1 VQESMWEWKSKSPP
15 PSTEASVTGG
25 NLFGNLKGG
34 TTSREAS
41 GHGGSLFGSSPSR
54 EGSTHG
60 SGRRRTNFADLAGV
74 GELADDP
81 TRSVPKSRDSS
92 AHGGNLFSSAMGLA
106 GLGRPK
112 AVRTDNGASPTAT
125 RGLPRRQSWVW
136 DWVAGSTPST
146 PDGSVH
152 GDAQFPTDI
161 TDAQGDAAERKESPT
176 ATVGVLRRGSSAS
189 FLWDWGKY
197 RGSPPQTPGPSPG
210 NSVEGGDV
218 FSPSATKKVEG
229 SKTLGIELPRTLTRG
244 LSRSSLMWSWGKKEP
259 EPDAK
264 TQSGEEDDDDDI
276 PKIGNQSLG

>member
-1 VQESMWEWKSKSPP
+1 M
-15 PSTEASVTGG
+15 
-25 NLFGNLKGG
+25 
-34 TTSREAS
+34 
-41 GHGGSLFGSSPSR
+41 FGSSPSR

-244 LSRSSLMWSWGKKEP
+244 LSMSSLSEHAPCLVLFSRSMYPRRTAAMSDGLSSPCCCAWCVCRLHPVWSWGKKEP